1 MIGWQIFVHALRM
14 VYGNFKQ
21 VLQITIGPALIAIG
35 VLVAI
40 GLINRI
46 PSDPIYFGAEGPSRD
61 PADVFVG
68 GFLFMFLLI
77 FAVFLWVAVAWHR
90 FVLLEEYPKR
100 ILPTFHAGRIFAY
113 FGQLFVIGLMVL
125 ALFVPLALLSVGLGQ
140 GIPAVAAL
148 ILLIGY
154 LFVLVITMRLSIT
167 LPATAIGQPL
177 TFRQAWDQT
186 QGANGVIV
194 VMLLAS
200 IAFQVILQ
208 LVLAVFGII
217 PVIGALLSVF
227 VGLIVVP
234 VLNLSLLTT
243 MYGVFIQKRQLI

>member
-1 MIGWQIFVHALRM
+1 
-14 VYGNFKQ
+14 
-21 VLQITIGPALIAIG
+21 
-35 VLVAI
+35 
-40 GLINRI
+40 
-46 PSDPIYFGAEGPSRD
+46 
-61 PADVFVG
+61 
-68 GFLFMFLLI
+68 
-77 FAVFLWVAVAWHR
+77 
-90 FVLLEEYPKR
+90 
-100 ILPTFHAGRIFAY
+100 
-113 FGQLFVIGLMVL
+113 
-125 ALFVPLALLSVGLGQ
+125 
-140 GIPAVAAL
+140 
-148 ILLIGY
+148 
-154 LFVLVITMRLSIT
+154 MRLSIT